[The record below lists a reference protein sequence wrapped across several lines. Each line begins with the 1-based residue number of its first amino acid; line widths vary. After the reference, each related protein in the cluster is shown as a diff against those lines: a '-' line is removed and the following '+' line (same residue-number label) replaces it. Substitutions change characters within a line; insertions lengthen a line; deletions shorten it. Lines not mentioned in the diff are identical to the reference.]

1 MRTKEKKMKK
11 LQLVLTASAVVLMAA
26 GCGGGGSLPA
36 ASGGATAV
44 SITSSNATA
53 VAKGAMSPS
62 QAAVK
67 TGSSGASVVGV
78 VVQTGAPRASV
89 MDIALAQLKLVQEM
103 KAPAAPAVPV
113 GASVSAPVTYGC
125 GAYAN
130 AHAPN
135 ADFNPINGTR
145 TVGLQ
150 GTTAGITSVS
160 VVYNN
165 CVAPNPQATGATTT
179 LNGTMTLTFI
189 SPNGVTA
196 VPPVTP
202 LIESVSMVFGTSV
215 ADFTSIDTI
224 PNSPTNTLT
233 MNGSM
238 TLDIKDDGTTL
249 QAAMSGASFSMSS
262 NIDGAFTMKNFK
274 IDATQDS
281 PTCSNNNP
289 APTIACVGNYNFS
302 VAMTTNLVNAAAGVN
317 GDVVI
322 STPTRFAGTGTG
334 VPASGIMK
342 VSGNNGSY
350 LTIVANTNKSV
361 TVSVND
367 GTAVAQPVSSQTL
380 TWAQI

>member
-1 MRTKEKKMKK
+1 MKK

-36 ASGGATAV
+36 ASGGAAAV
-44 SITSSNATA
+44 SITSSNAAA

-113 GASVSAPVTYGC
+113 GASVSAPVIYGC

-130 AHAPN
+130 TSSLLAN
-135 ADFNPINGTR
+135 LNSTNGTM
-145 TVGLQ
+145 TKDFQ
-150 GTTAGITSVS
+150 GTTSNNVTTITAVS
-160 VVYNN
+160 LVYSN
-165 CVAPNPQATGATTT
+165 CVEPNTQATGATTT
-179 LNGTMTLTFI
+179 LNGTMTLTFN
-189 SPNGVTA
+189 STNGVTTA
-196 VPPVTP
+196 SAATP
-202 LIESVSMVFGTSV
+202 LIESVGMTFGTTV
-215 ADFTSIDTI
+215 ASFTSVDTI
-224 PNSPTNTLT
+224 PNSPTNTLI

-238 TLDIKDDGTTL
+238 TLDINDNGTTL

-289 APTIACVGNYNFS
+289 APTTACVGNYNFS

-334 VPASGIMK
+334 DPASGIMK
-342 VSGNNGSY
+342 VNGNNGSY

-367 GTAVAQPVSSQTL
+367 GTAAAQPVSSQTL